1 MEPSPFTPPE
11 SDEDLLAQCEVWTF
25 RGTGPGG
32 QGVNTTDSAV
42 RMRHRPTGVTVVCR
56 TQRSQLQNRRAC
68 LKRLRERLEQLAL
81 PPAPPR
87 LRTRPSKSAKR
98 RRVDDKK
105 LIAVK
110 KRNRR
115 KPGAGD
121 DT

>member
-1 MEPSPFTPPE
+1 MEPSPFIVPE
-11 SDEDLLAQCEVWTF
+11 SDEELLAECDVWTF

-56 TQRSQLQNRRAC
+56 SERSQLQNRRAC
-68 LKRLRERLEQLAL
+68 IKRLRERLEILAR

-87 LRTRPSKSAKR
+87 VRTRPSKSAKR
-98 RRVDDKK
+98 RRVEDKRM
-105 LIAVK
+105 LATK

-115 KPGAGD
+115 KPGVGD
-121 DT
+121 DS